1 MSLIYTEAFAKY
13 GATLN
18 NQQWSVSA
26 FGSDG
31 CLVVS
36 LWQDWIKRGE
46 AKGTLVYR
54 DTLSLWKGNDDGR
67 NEFRRHLNAAKAS
80 KAYIKLVV
88 AHPISAG
95 DAALVGNVAEVG
107 PPRASAQGPLNLR
120 ANARDHFPKKERT

>member
-18 NQQWSVSA
+18 SQQWSVSA

-31 CLVVS
+31 CL
-36 LWQDWIKRGE
+36 
-46 AKGTLVYR
+46 
-54 DTLSLWKGNDDGR
+54 
-67 NEFRRHLNAAKAS
+67 
-80 KAYIKLVV
+80 YIKLVV